1 MEISLENLYVDSG
14 AQRVSEN
21 SDRAIES
28 ICINRVSVLGKSCL
42 LN

>member
-1 MEISLENLYVDSG
+1 MDPG
-14 AQRVSEN
+14 AQRVNEN
-21 SDRAIES
+21 SEGVIES